1 MSAEDPTG
9 YAAAS
14 SRVASSVGGVWTWA
28 KSLVAF
34 LLLWELVAQSGQIP
48 EQALPH
54 TYDVARAF
62 GELAGGG
69 QLLEEAALTVS
80 RAMGAFTLAIVVGV
94 TVGLLM
100 SQFRGVEWFFDPIIS
115 IGFPIPKVTLVPIYV
130 LWFGFGTLPIT
141 LLAATSAFFPVAI
154 GTYEGT
160 RGVDRE
166 LVWSARSMGLSRLQT
181 ARKVVLP
188 ASLPDVFNGIQ
199 ISLFLSFVV
208 VIVAEM
214 VISGGGLGELL
225 VRAVRFFRTPDAFV
239 ALITAAVL
247 GLVFDRLFRRV
258 RGYLLRWTE

>member
-1 MSAEDPTG
+1 MSAEGRAG
-9 YAAAS
+9 YSTAS
-14 SRVASSVGGVWTWA
+14 EVVATTVGGAWAWA
-28 KSLVAF
+28 KPLLAF
-34 LLLWELVAQSGQIP
+34 VLLWELVAQSGQIP

-54 TYDVARAF
+54 TYHVASAF

-80 RAMGAFTLAIVVGV
+80 RAMGAFALAIVVGV

-160 RGVDRE
+160 RAVDRE

-188 ASLPDVFNGIQ
+188 ASLPDIFNGIQ

-214 VISGGGLGELL
+214 VISGGGLGEML
-225 VRAVRFFRTPDAFV
+225 VRAVRFFRTPNAFV

-247 GLVFDRLFRRV
+247 GLVFDRLFRRL
-258 RGYLLRWTE
+258 RRYLLRWTE